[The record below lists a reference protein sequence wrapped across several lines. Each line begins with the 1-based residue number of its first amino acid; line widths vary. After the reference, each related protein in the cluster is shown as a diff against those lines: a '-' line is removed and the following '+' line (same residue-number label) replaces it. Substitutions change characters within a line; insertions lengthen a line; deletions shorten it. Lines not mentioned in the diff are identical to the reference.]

1 MILWLLLVAAIIE
14 TWQKEA
20 SKQNQNIVNVD
31 GYEVSVGT
39 VPYGGVVN
47 GNTFGS
53 TLYDT
58 SWSIQISD
66 AGYNMIQ
73 TVHDN
78 LANAP
83 MTDMS
88 TFSQSYRLVD
98 GKQASYAIANANLRI
113 YDAFRGGYYTVPKY
127 QACAMYHVDDQKDCF
142 IYLLGSAALA
152 EDILNT
158 IQVRKL

>member
-1 MILWLLLVAAIIE
+1 LAC
-14 TWQKEA
+14 Q
-20 SKQNQNIVNVD
+20 QNKNIVDVG

-47 GNTFGS
+47 GNTFSG
-53 TLYDT
+53 TLYET
-58 SWSIQISD
+58 SWYIQISS
-66 AGYNMIQ
+66 AGYDMNKI
-73 TVHDN
+73 VHDT

-88 TFSQSYRLVD
+88 TFSLTSRLVD
-98 GKQASYAIANANLRI
+98 GKQASYATAIANLRI

-127 QACAMYHVDDQKDCF
+127 QACAMYHIDDKRDCF
-142 IYLLGSAALA
+142 ITVVGSSTLS

>member
-1 MILWLLLVAAIIE
+1 MLVAAIIA
-14 TWQKEA
+14 TCQTA
-20 SKQNQNIVNVD
+20 ACQQNKNIVNIG

-47 GNTFGS
+47 GNTFGG
-53 TLYDT
+53 TLYGT
-58 SWSIQISD
+58 SWSIQISG
-66 AGYNMIQ
+66 AGYDMKK

-88 TFSQSYRLVD
+88 TFVQTSRLVD
-98 GKQASYAIANANLRI
+98 GKQASYATANANLRI
-113 YDAFRGGYYTVPKY
+113 YDASRGGYYTVPKY
-127 QACAMYHVDDQKDCF
+127 QACAMYHIDDQRDCF
-142 IYLLGSAALA
+142 ITVVGSATLS